1 MESITLNMTVFWRT
15 LETLMLRV
23 KNLKELFHKWRISK
37 TSCCMDKQVKWET
50 TLLFSFIQQGKNHQ
64 NVCVFDL
71 FSVRDKGKQRIVFVD
86 KIALV
91 ISTFRTT
98 KLKQGILKTI
108 LSGCRLCSKQCE
120 PAHRTANFPR
130 VYKH

>member
-1 MESITLNMTVFWRT
+1 
-15 LETLMLRV
+15 
-23 KNLKELFHKWRISK
+23 
-37 TSCCMDKQVKWET
+37 MDKQVKWET

-108 LSGCRLCSKQCE
+108 LSGCSLCSK
-120 PAHRTANFPR
+120 
-130 VYKH
+130 